1 MEINGNGTA
10 NSGGLYSGEE
20 FARKRNLIEVYSII
34 SLICLILSIILLSF
48 GARLLSG
55 ILIIAGATLVIM
67 ISRKSGSLLR
77 TVRESMEE
85 ASTSSEKKEDV
96 IAGFSHRIR
105 EPLNNLVV
113 ISDLLLNTELQ
124 KKQKELVETFIAST
138 NNMVTIVNEL
148 TMESA
153 GNLSFRKRKPIRYN
167 MLSTIQN
174 TIDLFRQKEKAN
186 LDFIFSKKDYSEYE
200 CSGDPIVIKQILLD
214 IFNTIEARGS
224 GMPVKVNISV
234 KKERQ
239 SEHVNNIDLRIQTD
253 RKITF
258 IDHEGTAG
266 QLAAR
271 LISRKKG
278 TYSQEPGENCSVLN
292 IRMPFAC
299 PSSGLVPSGNS
310 EAAAVAGKK
319 KVRKEMKEARI
330 LLVEDNLINQKI
342 TLLTLKPLV
351 SSVDTASNGS
361 EAVEKLKVSGYDLI
375 LMDIV
380 MPVMDG
386 IMAAEKIRE
395 MEAGS
400 GNHVPI
406 IAITANAM
414 IGDREKC
421 LSAGIDDYI
430 SKPFQPAALVEKISQ
445 LL

>member
-10 NSGGLYSGEE
+10 NSGNLYSGEE
-20 FARKRNLIEVYSII
+20 FARKRNLIEIYSIV
-34 SLICLILSIILLSF
+34 SLICLILSIVLLSF
-48 GARLLSG
+48 GVRLLSG
-55 ILIIAGATLVIM
+55 ILIISGATLVIL
-67 ISRKSGSLLR
+67 ISRKTGSLLR

-85 ASTSSEKKEDV
+85 ASTSNEKKEDV

-113 ISDLLLNTELQ
+113 ITDLLLNTELQ

-153 GNLSFRKRKPIRYN
+153 GNISFVTRKPIRYN

-186 LDFIFSKKDYSEYE
+186 LDFIFSRKDYSEYE
-200 CSGDPIVIKQILLD
+200 CTGDPIIIKQILLD

-224 GMPVKVNISV
+224 GMPVKVNISL

-253 RKITF
+253 RNIRF
-258 IDHEGTAG
+258 IDHEGGKG

-271 LISRKKG
+271 LIPRKKG
-278 TYSQEPGENCSVLN
+278 TYSQEQGENFSVLN

-299 PSSGLVPSGNS
+299 PSSGETLPGHPQNGTII
-310 EAAAVAGKK
+310 EKER
-319 KVRKEMKEARI
+319 VRKEIKDVRI

-351 SSVDTASNGS
+351 SDIDTASNGS
-361 EAVEKLKVSGYDLI
+361 EAIEKLKVSDYDLI

-386 IMAAEKIRE
+386 IMTAEKIRE

-400 GNHVPI
+400 GKRVPI

>member
-10 NSGGLYSGEE
+10 NSGNLYSGEE
-20 FARKRNLIEVYSII
+20 FARKRNLIEIYSIV
-34 SLICLILSIILLSF
+34 SLICLILSIVLLSF
-48 GARLLSG
+48 GVRLLSG
-55 ILIIAGATLVIM
+55 ILIISGATLVIL
-67 ISRKSGSLLR
+67 ISRKTGSLLR

-85 ASTSSEKKEDV
+85 ASTSNEKKEDV

-113 ISDLLLNTELQ
+113 ISDLLLSTELQ

-153 GNLSFRKRKPIRYN
+153 GNISFVTRKPIRYN

-186 LDFIFSKKDYSEYE
+186 LDFIFSRKDYSEYE
-200 CSGDPIVIKQILLD
+200 CTGDPIIIKQILLD
-214 IFNTIEARGS
+214 IFNTIEARDS
-224 GMPVKVNISV
+224 GMPVKVNISL

-253 RKITF
+253 RNIRF
-258 IDHEGTAG
+258 IDHEGGKG

-278 TYSQEPGENCSVLN
+278 TYSQEQGENFSVLN
-292 IRMPFAC
+292 VRIPFAC
-299 PSSGLVPSGNS
+299 PSSVP
-310 EAAAVAGKK
+310 APAGRTETGAIIEKER
-319 KVRKEMKEARI
+319 VRKEMKDARI

-342 TLLTLKPLV
+342 TLLTLKPFV
-351 SSVDTASNGS
+351 STVDTASNGS
-361 EAVEKLKVSGYDLI
+361 EAIGKLKASDYDLI

-400 GNHVPI
+400 GKRVPI